1 MTQRT
6 WAAASLRVKY
16 TWPEAA
22 RTRFDISPVTQVSGM
37 PRSSVLRAR
46 RLSSLTER
54 GTLDKRVREDGGG
67 GRILADDYMCVK
79 QAALSG
85 ASDKQLNYMEAG
97 VAVFLYDFLR
107 TPD

>member
-1 MTQRT
+1 
-6 WAAASLRVKY
+6 
-16 TWPEAA
+16 
-22 RTRFDISPVTQVSGM
+22 
-37 PRSSVLRAR
+37 
-46 RLSSLTER
+46 
-54 GTLDKRVREDGGG
+54 
-67 GRILADDYMCVK
+67 VK

>member
-1 MTQRT
+1 
-6 WAAASLRVKY
+6 
-16 TWPEAA
+16 
-22 RTRFDISPVTQVSGM
+22 
-37 PRSSVLRAR
+37 
-46 RLSSLTER
+46 
-54 GTLDKRVREDGGG
+54 LDKRTREEGEG
-67 GRILADDYMCVK
+67 GRILADACTCVK